1 MPKVHNWEDLPL
13 VLTPHEAGLILN
25 LSDDKVRK
33 LCSEGHIKAFK
44 VSPRKWG
51 ISKDSL
57 RQQIEKGSIY
67 KNI

>member
-1 MPKVHNWEDLPL
+1 MPKIYNWQDLPL

-33 LCSEGHIKAFK
+33 LCSQGHIKAFK

-57 RQQIEKGSIY
+57 RQQIEEGVLY
-67 KNI
+67 E